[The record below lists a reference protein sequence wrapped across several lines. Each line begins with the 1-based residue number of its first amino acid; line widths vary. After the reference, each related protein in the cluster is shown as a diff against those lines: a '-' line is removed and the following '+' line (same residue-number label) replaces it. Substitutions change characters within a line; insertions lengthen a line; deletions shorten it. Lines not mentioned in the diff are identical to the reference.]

1 MNKKYVLIFVL
12 LFFVAAGQAQNMQS
26 RIKAEAMKMAR
37 ALTAFDFETY
47 SKFLYP
53 ALVNDVKN
61 KEMIRQGID
70 SAEKYRK
77 QFGIKVKSVL
87 IGNPSPVVVHKKVM
101 QSILPQTTTVEA
113 LLGTLTTENT
123 LVALST
129 DGVTW
134 YFVDALL
141 YRQPD
146 SRQKLPELS
155 PQLVIPEQK
164 QPVIVP
170 AQQKKN

>member
-1 MNKKYVLIFVL
+1 MNKKFVLIVVL
-12 LFFVAAGQAQNMQS
+12 SLLVAVGQAQNMQS

-37 ALTAFDFETY
+37 ALAAFDFETY
-47 SKFLYP
+47 STFLYP

-61 KEMIRQGID
+61 KEIIRQGID

-77 QFGIKVKSVL
+77 QFGIKVKSIL

-101 QSILPQTTTVEA
+101 QSIVPQTTTVEA
-113 LLGTLTTENT
+113 LLGTLTTENS

-129 DGVTW
+129 DGITW

-146 SRQKLPELS
+146 SKQKLPELS
-155 PQLVIPEQK
+155 PQLVIPAQK